1 MGTNTPKPNRSSRTN
16 ANQKLVDGLNKHQ
29 SVLASMVV
37 NGVPLTAA
45 QAVSKLDEII
55 AAADLAVTSHAAWQ
69 AAVKA
74 DLAELKATATFV
86 AGVRQAILV
95 AFHGQVDVLADFGLT
110 TRKAVVRT
118 PEQKQEAA
126 AKAKATRAAR
136 HTMGKN
142 KKALITGA
150 SVSAGAA
157 ASPPATAPAASPG
170 PAPAAA
176 PAPNA
181 AAPTPAAPAAP
192 VVPPSPQQQ

>member
-55 AAADLAVTSHAAWQ
+55 AAADLAVTARAAWL
-69 AAVKA
+69 AAVTA
-74 DLAELKATATFV
+74 DITERTSTATFV